1 MQVYHASTPPLSF
14 LQARCPSCHQ
24 PTASKHWLIKL
35 ELKLKLTVFVLQKLK
50 LMLHLSVIYKHPLK
64 ENDITTETKTWLDSN
79 LSRQEPEEDLVP
91 ASSDEGL

>member
-1 MQVYHASTPPLSF
+1 MPFLPPTNSVKALVNKIRTKIKTNSIRFTKTETNATPF
-14 LQARCPSCHQ
+14 CNIQN
-24 PTASKHWLIKL
+24 
-35 ELKLKLTVFVLQKLK
+35 
-50 LMLHLSVIYKHPLK
+50 PLK